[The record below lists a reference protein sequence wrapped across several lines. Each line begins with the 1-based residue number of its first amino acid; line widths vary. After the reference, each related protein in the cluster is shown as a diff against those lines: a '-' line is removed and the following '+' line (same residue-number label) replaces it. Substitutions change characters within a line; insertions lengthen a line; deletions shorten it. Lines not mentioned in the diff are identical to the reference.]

1 MTETATEFRVP
12 VRRLLALTV
21 PAAVVGVVCSVTLV
35 GLSGLAGLLEDWLW
49 DDLSGVFGLDRESP
63 AWIVV
68 ILTLTGLL
76 VGLVVRYVPGHAG
89 PDPATAGLVEAPLRI
104 GVVPGLALAMVL
116 MLAGGVSLGPE
127 NPIMGINA
135 ALLVWFGGRWL
146 RKIDAPLWVILS
158 TAATLGAMF
167 GTPLAAALMLTEI
180 DPGDKRIPIWDRMFG
195 PLVAATTGALTTMQ
209 LSPDLTF
216 DIGLPGYDATSLGDM
231 GLAVLLAIGASAVG
245 VLAAYAFTPL
255 HRFVHRVRN
264 PVLLLTAGGLV
275 LGVLGAAAGPIT
287 LFKGLE
293 QMKELQGLMATT
305 TGLGFLVF
313 ALVKLVAL
321 LVASSVGFRGGRIFP
336 ATFAGASLGFAV
348 HGFWPSVDVT
358 LAVGATTVG
367 VLVAATRSGWLGL
380 LLVIVMLPDRELFI
394 PMLLATLA
402 AWLVVTNRPE
412 LRAKDT
418 ETVPPPAPAET
429 TAPVVEDAAVS
440 PTPASPTP
448 DGPPPGEPSPGDGT
462 PRPA

>member
-1 MTETATEFRVP
+1 MTMPDTDFRVP

-21 PAAVVGVVCSVTLV
+21 PSAVVGVVCSVTLV
-35 GLSGLAGLLEDWLW
+35 GLSALAGVIEGWLW
-49 DDLSGVFGLDRESP
+49 DDLSGVFGLSRDDP
-63 AWIVV
+63 VWIVV

-76 VGLVVRYVPGHAG
+76 VGLVVRFAPGHAG
-89 PDPATAGLVEAPLRI
+89 PDPATAGLVEAPLKI

-135 ALLVWFGGRWL
+135 ALVVWFGGRYL
-146 RKIDAPLWVILS
+146 KAIAPPQWVILT

-216 DIGLPGYDATSLGDM
+216 DIGLPDYVTTSLGDM
-231 GLAVLLAIGASAVG
+231 GLAIVLAVVASAVG

-255 HRFVHRVRN
+255 HRFVHRVRH

-275 LGVLGAAAGPIT
+275 LGLLGAAGGPIT

-293 QMKELQGLMATT
+293 QMKELPGLMATT
-305 TGLGFLVF
+305 TGLGFLTY
-313 ALVKLVAL
+313 ALIKLVAL
-321 LVASSVGFRGGRIFP
+321 LIASSVGFRGGRIFP
-336 ATFAGASLGFAV
+336 ATFVGASLGFAV
-348 HGFWPSVDVT
+348 HGFWPSVDIT

-367 VLVAATRSGWLGL
+367 ILVAATRSGWLGL

-418 ETVPPPAPAET
+418 ETTPPPPPADT
-429 TAPVVEDAAVS
+429 TAPVVDGAAVS
-440 PTPASPTP
+440 PP
-448 DGPPPGEPSPGDGT
+448 DGPSPDPDPGPGPEPGPSAA

>member
-1 MTETATEFRVP
+1 MTMPDPAFRVP
-12 VRRLLALTV
+12 VRRLVALTV
-21 PAAVVGVVCSVTLV
+21 PAAVVGVVTSVTLV
-35 GLSGLAGLLEDWLW
+35 GLSALAGVIEGWLW
-49 DDLSGVFGLDRESP
+49 DDLSGVFGLDRES
-63 AWIVV
+63 AVWIVV

-76 VGLVVRYVPGHAG
+76 VGLVVRFVPGHAG
-89 PDPATAGLVEAPLRI
+89 PDPATAGLVEAPLKI

-135 ALLVWFGGRWL
+135 ALLVWFGGRYL
-146 RKIDAPLWVILS
+146 RSIDVPLWVVLS
-158 TAATLGAMF
+158 TAGTLGAMF

-180 DPGDKRIPIWDRMFG
+180 DPGDRRIPIWDRMFG

-216 DIGLPGYDATSLGDM
+216 DIGLPGYDSTSLGDM
-231 GLAVLLAIGASAVG
+231 GLAIVLSVGAAAVG
-245 VLAAYAFTPL
+245 VLGAYAFTPM

-275 LGVLGAAAGPIT
+275 LGLLGALGGGIT

-293 QMKELQGLMATT
+293 QMKELPGLMATT
-305 TGLGFLVF
+305 TGLGFLSF

-321 LVASSVGFRGGRIFP
+321 LIASSVGFRGGRIFP
-336 ATFAGASLGFAV
+336 ATFVGASLGFAV
-348 HGFWPSVDVT
+348 HGFWPSVDIT

-367 VLVAATRSGWLGL
+367 ILVAATRSGWLGL

-418 ETVPPPAPAET
+418 ETTPPPPPADT

-440 PTPASPTP
+440 AP
-448 DGPPPGEPSPGDGT
+448 DGPSAEPEPGPGAA